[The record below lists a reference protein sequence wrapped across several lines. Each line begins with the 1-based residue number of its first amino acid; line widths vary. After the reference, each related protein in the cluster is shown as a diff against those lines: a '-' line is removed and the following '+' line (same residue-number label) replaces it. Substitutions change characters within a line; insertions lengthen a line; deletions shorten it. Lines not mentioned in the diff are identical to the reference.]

1 MPLIRLVKVH
11 YSVLQLA
18 LPGLLRKMVM
28 QMKVL
33 PVHQPMPLVT
43 ERNDPMPLVTV
54 GNDEASLTS
63 QPHLPMVRR
72 VQPQIMLMEVPL
84 RRLRYSVVSS
94 QHQKMVRKVH

>member
-1 MPLIRLVKVH
+1 MQVMDLPEDPLGPV
-11 YSVLQLA
+11 QLTT
-18 LPGLLRKMVM
+18 PRDQPQDLLR
-28 QMKVL
+28 Q
-33 PVHQPMPLVT
+33 LVT
-43 ERNDPMPLVTV
+43 QVHS
-54 GNDEASLTS
+54 DEASLTS